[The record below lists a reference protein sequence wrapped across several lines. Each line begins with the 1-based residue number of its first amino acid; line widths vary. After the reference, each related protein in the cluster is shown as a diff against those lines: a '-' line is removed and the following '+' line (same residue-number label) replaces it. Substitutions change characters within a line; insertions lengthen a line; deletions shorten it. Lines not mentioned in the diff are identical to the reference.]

1 MVGVRNGVGARRTL
15 TYGGEGNVAVVHS
28 FVECQYY
35 ICLIAPINYQRRTNQ
50 EEGELRSHDY
60 DTVREMSSRWKSHI
74 LMQSS
79 RLMNDP
85 IRGYEAA
92 IRTRHLL

>member
-60 DTVREMSSRWKSHI
+60 GHMTTIRFERCPADGNHI
-74 LMQSS
+74 
-79 RLMNDP
+79 
-85 IRGYEAA
+85 Y
-92 IRTRHLL
+92 